1 MSAMRRTLLTLTT
14 LTGLAL
20 GGLLLGAAPPGVP
33 PAPEALPGCDPCL
46 SCSISLTEGG
56 LHSSLI
62 SDDCFVTMSDL
73 QLEIEDGN
81 ASASYDLSVTHGLE
95 SLADGESAELD
106 FDDPGFT
113 PTSAKLNYTLDDG
126 SYGTS
131 SLAIK

>member
-1 MSAMRRTLLTLTT
+1 MRRTLLTLTT

-33 PAPEALPGCDPCL
+33 PAPERLPGCDPCVA
-46 SCSISLTEGG
+46 CTISLTEGG
-56 LHSSLI
+56 LHSSLTGV
-62 SDDCFVTMSDL
+62 SCRGALFDL
-73 QLEIEDGN
+73 QLDLEDAN
-81 ASASYDLSVTHGLE
+81 ASASYDLSETHGLD
-95 SLADGESAELD
+95 SLAEGESAELD

-131 SLAIK
+131 NLTIK